1 MEWSS
6 FLQDIFLYDKEY
18 WCSWHPASHV
28 LVREYRDYI
37 TEKVLNKEISI
48 STRQE
53 RAHYLIIISLDRVE
67 PCIIIK
73 TCITRHINAQLDQ
86 CRYRQWLVIYLRTRV
101 GLWCCIIHW
110 ARELFH
116 HEIWEWRY
124 NTRLTKWKRKASNCK
139 QICQISF
146 GSYQLTN
153 INHRNWNHRPL
164 PLLWI
169 NWIGISICSFIPVWI
184 GNVRNI
190 KYKQ

>member
-86 CRYRQWLVIYLRTRV
+86 CRYRQWLVIYLRTR
-101 GLWCCIIHW
+101 
-110 ARELFH
+110 
-116 HEIWEWRY
+116 
-124 NTRLTKWKRKASNCK
+124 LTKWKRKASNCK

-169 NWIGISICSFIPVWI
+169 NWIGITDPCHCY
-184 GNVRNI
+184 G
-190 KYKQ
+190 